1 MPGQISFKYTEVPPP
16 APLYVTKDDV
26 IRVTAY
32 NSLSGQS
39 LLISGRIL
47 TPQQDVVLL
56 SEEFG
61 PTTDRSEATHLMQL
75 MDGFLLSLCVVSNGV
90 VTVSGQTFVRAG
102 IQKSEVYA
110 NRLYQIF
117 FADYVVSGSGLHWP
131 PGRIRSP
138 EEGPGLIR
146 RVLGTDPG
154 AGSEISETVPT
165 NALWI
170 LHGIQY
176 TLVTDATVADRVS
189 DLVIDDGTNEVFRA
203 FSFFNHTASKT
214 VIYQRAAYGTRG
226 DAPPDYRGIFSS
238 IPPNLRL
245 RAGWR
250 IRTDTEA
257 LQTGDNYS
265 APILY
270 VEELL
275 SG

>member
-39 LLISGRIL
+39 LLISARVL
-47 TPQQDVVLL
+47 TPTQSIVRI

-61 PTTDRSEATHLMQL
+61 PTTDRSEATHIMRL
-75 MDGFLLSLCVVSNGV
+75 MDGFLLSLSIVSNGV
-90 VTVSGQTFVRAG
+90 TTARGQTFVRAG
-102 IQKSEVYA
+102 IQKSEVFA
-110 NRLYQIF
+110 NRLYHIF
-117 FADYVVSGSGLHWP
+117 FADYFVSGSGLHWP
-131 PGRIRSP
+131 PGQIRSP

-176 TLVTDATVADRVS
+176 TLVTDATVANRVS
-189 DLVIDDGTNEVFRA
+189 DLVIDDGTNDVFRA
-203 FSFFNHTASKT
+203 FGF
-214 VIYQRAAYGTRG
+214 
-226 DAPPDYRGIFSS
+226 
-238 IPPNLRL
+238 
-245 RAGWR
+245 
-250 IRTDTEA
+250 
-257 LQTGDNYS
+257 
-265 APILY
+265 
-270 VEELL
+270 
-275 SG
+275 